1 MAPKKI
7 SLNCKISKIFLSHW
21 YCSLNSQPLFGS
33 FPRPTPVSFGSGPWE
48 RAEEC
53 LDSMMTYFQKSQRD
67 WWGASLLKYLCACWL
82 FLKPRPHERFHWK
95 KRIFFEAFS
104 PSVHTETMKTE
115 VFENGSQSSGFRKK
129 MRFQMKTHWCGR
141 VTSKTLEWCQSKLS
155 HNIVPSPHRKIT
167 HAQCLSVA
175 FSKRFCVLMWTGE
188 NDVKTLVWT

>member
-1 MAPKKI
+1 M
-7 SLNCKISKIFLSHW
+7 SRQHDD
-21 YCSLNSQPLFGS
+21 
-33 FPRPTPVSFGSGPWE
+33 V
-48 RAEEC
+48 
-53 LDSMMTYFQKSQRD
+53 FQKSQRD

-141 VTSKTLEWCQSKLS
+141 VTSKTLEWCQSKT
-155 HNIVPSPHRKIT
+155 VTWHRSQST
-167 HAQCLSVA
+167 QENYACAVFVCSVFEA
-175 FSKRFCVLMWTGE
+175 FLRFSVDGRKQLENSSVDVIQVEKRDNKSELAYYIRMS
-188 NDVKTLVWT
+188 TLKKRTWG